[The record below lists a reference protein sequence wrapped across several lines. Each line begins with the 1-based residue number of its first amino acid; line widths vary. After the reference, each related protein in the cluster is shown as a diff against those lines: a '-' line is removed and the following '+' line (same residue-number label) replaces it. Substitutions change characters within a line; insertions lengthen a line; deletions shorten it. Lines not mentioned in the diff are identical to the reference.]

1 MKKRSIHL
9 VCEHFESLY
18 NAAMDTKIVFEI
30 GSTNNLLFQKKQI
43 KGSPY
48 ITFKMNDSTITA
60 VATPPGRG
68 GIGIIKIS
76 GKDALSIAESIFV
89 KRKTN
94 NSSEKKDIKKPCY
107 KKESYFETHKLYLGN
122 IVNKEK
128 GKNID
133 EVLLSVMKAPHS
145 YTKEDVVEIN
155 AHSGH
160 IALNEILKLVIEKGA
175 RLAQPGE
182 FTKRAF
188 INGRID
194 LTQAEAVIDII
205 NAKSE
210 KSLEIASSQVAGKI
224 KKRVSLIRD
233 TLISI
238 LAEIN
243 AEIDFPDEVGDDL
256 DIDQIKG
263 RINQEVVKPLKEL
276 LENFQKGHVFKEGI
290 RIVVAGKPNVGK
302 SSLLNKMA
310 NKERAIVTSF
320 PGTTRDVIE
329 ENINLNGIPAVISDT
344 AGLHDSVDP
353 IEVIGIKKAY
363 EHINVSDIILFMID
377 ASTKLTKE
385 DYKIKKDFNDK
396 KMIIVINKIDLVK
409 EDFKVKMPGK
419 WERIKKV
426 KISALYDRGIDELK
440 KIIEKTYA
448 GDFAKDIKNK
458 IIPNL
463 RHKTEI
469 EKCLKKILGVIQRL
483 KDETPFELIAID
495 IKEAIDSLG
504 GIIGVSVKEEI
515 LDRIFNRFCI
525 GK

>member
-1 MKKRSIHL
+1 MK
-9 VCEHFESLY
+9 
-18 NAAMDTKIVFEI
+18 NA
-30 GSTNNLLFQKKQI
+30 KKVVSKEN

-48 ITFKMNDSTITA
+48 ITFKMKDSTITA

-89 KRKTN
+89 KRKR
-94 NSSEKKDIKKPCY
+94 NSLSAEKGINKSCSKKT
-107 KKESYFETHKLYLGN
+107 KYFESHKLYLGN

-128 GKNID
+128 EKNID
-133 EVLLSVMKAPHS
+133 EVLLSVMKAPNS

-160 IALNEILKLVIEKGA
+160 IALNEILKLVIERGA

-205 NAKSE
+205 NAKT
-210 KSLEIASSQVAGKI
+210 KIALEIASSQVAGKM
-224 KKRVSLIRD
+224 KKRVGLIRE
-233 TLISI
+233 TLINI
-238 LAEIN
+238 LTEID
-243 AEIDFPDEVGDDL
+243 AAIDFPDEVGDDL
-256 DIDQIKG
+256 NINRIKRRIDQ
-263 RINQEVVKPLKEL
+263 EALKPIEKL
-276 LENFQKGHVFKEGI
+276 LDNFEKGHVIKEGI
-290 RIVVAGKPNVGK
+290 RLVVAGKPNVGK
-302 SSLLNKMA
+302 SSLMNSMA

-329 ENINLNGIPAVISDT
+329 ESININGIPAIISDT
-344 AGLHDSVDP
+344 AGLHDSSDP
-353 IEVIGIKKAY
+353 VEVLGIRKAY

-377 ASTKLTKE
+377 ASEKLTKE
-385 DYKIKKDFNDK
+385 DYRIQKDFK
-396 KMIIVINKIDLVK
+396 FKEMILVINKIDLVK
-409 EDFKVKMPGK
+409 EDSIIKIPEK
-419 WERIKKV
+419 WKNIKKV

-440 KIIEKTYA
+440 KIIEKVYL
-448 GDFAKDIKNK
+448 GDFGNSIQNR

-463 RHKTEI
+463 RHKAEI
-469 EKCLKKILGVIQRL
+469 EKCLKSILRVKHGL
-483 KDETPFELIAID
+483 KDEEPFELIAID
-495 IKEAIDSLG
+495 IKEAIDCLEN
-504 GIIGVSVKEEI
+504 IIGVSVKEEV